1 MTGAAEPLHNA
12 AEMPPYRSRP
22 GTDRRIGRRIKGRL
36 AWLSVFPHV
45 LLAGA
50 LALPQ
55 SATAALE
62 PVQTFTADYAVS
74 FFGLTVARSTVVSR
88 FGATSYTVDGSI
100 KSAGLAA
107 FFDSTTAKTSVSGN
121 IDKAGVSPDGY
132 SVDYVYG
139 KKAKKTTLQ
148 FAKGNVVKIAN
159 SPPLPP
165 RRADWVPVGAKEL
178 LAVADPLS
186 AMLIEAKDARSVCGR
201 TMKAFDGEIR
211 ADLALSYVNTAPI
224 SIGGTEVE
232 AVTCQ
237 GRFKPV
243 AGYHRGNKSLQ
254 YLSTKSRI
262 MLKFAQLGK
271 TGIYAPIQATVGTKV
286 GTVTIRARRL
296 EATQ

>member
-1 MTGAAEPLHNA
+1 MAL
-12 AEMPPYRSRP
+12 
-22 GTDRRIGRRIKGRL
+22 RI
-36 AWLSVFPHV
+36 SVL

-62 PVQTFTADYAVS
+62 PQQVFTADYAIS
-74 FFGLTVARSTVVSR
+74 FFGFTVARSTVVSR

-100 KSAGLAA
+100 RSAGLAA
-107 FFDSTTAKTSVSGN
+107 FFDSTTAQTKVSG
-121 IDKAGVSPDGY
+121 KVGAAGVSPDRY

-139 KKAKKTTLQ
+139 KKAKKTALL
-148 FAKGNVVKIAN
+148 FARGNVVKIAN

-165 RRADWVPVGAKEL
+165 RRADWVPVGAREL
-178 LAVADPLS
+178 LAVADPIS
-186 AMLIEAKDARSVCGR
+186 ATLIEAKDARSVCGR
-201 TMKAFDGEIR
+201 TIKAFDGEIR
-211 ADLALSYVNTAPI
+211 ADLALSYVNTGPM

-232 AVTCQ
+232 VVTCQ

-254 YLSTKSRI
+254 YLSSKSKI

-271 TGIYAPIQATVGTKV
+271 TGIYAPMQATVGTKV
-286 GTVTIRARRL
+286 GTFTIRASRF
-296 EATQ
+296 EVTQ

>member
-1 MTGAAEPLHNA
+1 MA
-12 AEMPPYRSRP
+12 SR
-22 GTDRRIGRRIKGRL
+22 IS
-36 AWLSVFPHV
+36 AV

-50 LALPQ
+50 LLLPQ

-62 PVQTFTADYAVS
+62 PQTVFTADYAVS
-74 FFGLTVARSTVVSR
+74 FFGFTVARSTVVSR
-88 FGATSYTVDGSI
+88 FGPTSYTIDGSI

-107 FFDSTTAKTSVSGN
+107 FFDSTTAKTSVSGK
-121 IDKAGVSPDGY
+121 IGKAGVSPDSY

-139 KKAKKTTLQ
+139 KKAKKTSLR
-148 FAKGNVVKIAN
+148 FAKGNVVKVSN

-165 RRADWVPVGAKEL
+165 RRADWVAVGAREL
-178 LAVADPLS
+178 LAVADPIS
-186 AMLIEAKDARSVCGR
+186 ATLIEAKDPRSVCGR
-201 TMKAFDGEIR
+201 TIKAFDGEIR
-211 ADLALSYVNTAPI
+211 ADLALSYVNTAQVT
-224 SIGGTEVE
+224 IGDAEVE

-254 YLSTKSRI
+254 YLSTKSKI

-296 EATQ
+296 EVTQ